1 METLKG
7 VQIAK
12 ITLKK
17 CKVGGLTFSDFK
29 TQYKATVTKG
39 CVTSIKTQ
47 RPKDCSRQLTNKPS
61 VYSHKISDKGAEP
74 HSGERIVSLTN
85 GVGKTAHPLAKE

>member
-12 ITLKK
+12 ILK

-39 CVTSIKTQ
+39 CVTGIKT
-47 RPKDCSRQLTNKPS
+47 
-61 VYSHKISDKGAEP
+61 
-74 HSGERIVSLTN
+74 
-85 GVGKTAHPLAKE
+85 